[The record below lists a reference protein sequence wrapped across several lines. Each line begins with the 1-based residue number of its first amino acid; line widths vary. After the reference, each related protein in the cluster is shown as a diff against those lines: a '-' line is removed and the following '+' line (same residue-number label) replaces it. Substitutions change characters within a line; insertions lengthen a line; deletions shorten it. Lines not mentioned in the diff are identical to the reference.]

1 MSLDSDAAAWAKDH
15 QASFESEP
23 LIEMR
28 GTEKVTVGFTLTL
41 YASLPMEKPPGP
53 ERREAGAALGERLR
67 SILESALAEGSGD
80 ARVDIEP
87 MRAAA
92 VLRPENEMQ
101 PEVALRARVVH
112 PETFQAVTPGE
123 RDKMAAFEREA
134 RGQGPQGGST
144 GASARP
150 SSGEQR
156 EDA

>member
-1 MSLDSDAAAWAKDH
+1 MSLDSDGPPRQDPSTEPID
-15 QASFESEP
+15 ASQGRP
-23 LIEMR
+23 R
-28 GTEKVTVGFTLTL
+28 
-41 YASLPMEKPPGP
+41 PP
-53 ERREAGAALGERLR
+53 ERREAGAALWEKLR

-123 RDKMAAFEREA
+123 RDKIAAFEKKLVAMGLRA
-134 RGQGPQGGST
+134 GHW
-144 GASARP
+144 
-150 SSGEQR
+150 
-156 EDA
+156 

>member
-1 MSLDSDAAAWAKDH
+1 VRATQDPNVSLDSDAAAWAKDH

-41 YASLPMEKPPGP
+41 YARLPMEKPPGP
-53 ERREAGAALGERLR
+53 ERQEAGASLWQRLR
-67 SILESALAEGSGD
+67 GILESALAEGSGGS
-80 ARVDIEP
+80 RVDIEP

-123 RDKMAAFEREA
+123 RDKMATFEKKLVAMGLRA
-134 RGQGPQGGST
+134 GHW
-144 GASARP
+144 
-150 SSGEQR
+150 
-156 EDA
+156 